1 MFLKSDINWVQLFE
15 ASAALDDSAAADQPV

>member
-15 ASAALDDSAAADQPV
+15 ASVALDDSAAAQQPV